1 MPLGILSGMLESGM
15 QFASDKVARQENY
28 EYWKKEQDKV
38 FSQNQ
43 TAERNAV
50 KNRAD
55 ALRLAGLNPAL
66 AGNASPLSVG
76 SAPMMNIASD
86 MDIKANSKFPELAL
100 MSSQK
105 DLIDEEARAKRIQN
119 NRDDTEDKAAAQTLK
134 SYARAMLDDIGPDG
148 DPVATSYWTNVAER
162 PDSSFNVGDVNAEMR
177 FKDLLNK
184 HVDSVSNLYAK
195 QYANYM
201 YKNYMKGKMPQ
212 LELKIKK
219 NEARNLFKKVGEIEA
234 HTALLDQQKLLTE
247 AQRKQVKAN
256 INKLIREAQA
266 IYHDDL
272 IALWK
277 DGDAEALGVK
287 AGAYAGDKI
296 VNFAGEIAKSYL
308 QKDKSKKFP
317 NSR

>member
-1 MPLGILSGMLESGM
+1 MPLGILSGMLQSGM

-28 EYWKKEQDKV
+28 DYWKKAQDRT
-38 FSQNQ
+38 FTQNQ

-50 KNRAD
+50 RNRAE

-76 SAPMMNIASD
+76 SAPMPSTAST
-86 MDIKANSKFPELAL
+86 MDLKASSKLPELAL
-100 MSSQK
+100 LKSQK
-105 DLIDEEARAKRIQN
+105 NLIDEEAREKRIEN
-119 NRDDTEDKAAAQTLK
+119 NRKDTEDKAAAQTLK

-148 DPVATSYWTNVAER
+148 DPVAISYWTNVAER

-184 HVDSVSNLYAK
+184 HIDSVANLYAK

-201 YKNYMKGKMPQ
+201 YKQYLKGKMPQ
-212 LELKIKK
+212 LELKLKK
-219 NEARNLFKKVGEIEA
+219 NEVRNLFKKVGEIEA
-234 HTALLDQQKLLTE
+234 HTALLDQQKLLTQ
-247 AQRKQVKAN
+247 AQRKEIKAA

-272 IALWK
+272 VALWK
-277 DGDAEALGVK
+277 DGDAEALAVK

-296 VNFAGEIAKSYL
+296 VSFAGEIAKSYL

-317 NSR
+317 HSN